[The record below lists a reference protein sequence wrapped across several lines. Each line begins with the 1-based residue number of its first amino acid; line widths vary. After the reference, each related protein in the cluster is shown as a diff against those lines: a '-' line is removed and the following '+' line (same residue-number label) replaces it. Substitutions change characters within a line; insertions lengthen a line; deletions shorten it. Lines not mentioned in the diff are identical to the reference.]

1 MILVTGGTGLLG
13 KTLSKYLKSD
23 EEILWLG
30 SRDADLRNTQTTK
43 DLFEFYKPSTVIHL
57 AAKVGGIL
65 SNVEHQYDYYIDNVR
80 INTNVI
86 DECIRTQ
93 SKIIAISSSC
103 VYPEVAKKYPLTEDQ
118 VHESMPEPTNI
129 SYAYTKRMMAI
140 QLQAAREN
148 YGIDSAILYLGNLYG
163 IDDHYND
170 KESHLVPSLISKFH
184 NAKINDKEKVE
195 LYGDGTPLRQFTLS
209 DDVAKVINSFL
220 KNYTPGP
227 YNVSCPE
234 NLTVKEIAN
243 IVREIVGYNGDI
255 EFNGKYNGVHQK
267 DLDCSKLLKHHDIN
281 FTPLKEGVKIVYNEV
296 KDLLLCGN

>member
-23 EEILWLG
+23 DEILWLG
-30 SRDADLRNTQTTK
+30 SNDADLRDTQTTK
-43 DLFEFYKPSTVIHL
+43 DLFDFYNPSTVIHL

-65 SNVEHQYDYYIDNVR
+65 SNVEYQYDYYIDNVR

-103 VYPEVAKKYPLTEDQ
+103 VYPKVASKYPLTEDQ

-148 YGIDSAILYLGNLYG
+148 YGMDSAILYLGNLYG
-163 IDDHYND
+163 IDDHYNS

-184 NAKINDKEKVE
+184 DAKINNKEKVE
-195 LYGDGTPLRQFTLS
+195 LYGDGSPLRQFTLA

-220 KNYTPGP
+220 KNYTPGS

-234 NLTVKEIAN
+234 NLSVKEIA
-243 IVREIVGYNGDI
+243 EIVKDIIGYNGII

-267 DLDCSKLLKHHDIN
+267 DLDCSKLLEQHDID
-281 FTPLKEGVKIVYNEV
+281 FTSLREGVNFVYDKV
-296 KDLLLCGN
+296 KDSLLCGS

>member
-13 KTLSKYLKSD
+13 KTLSKYLNSD
-23 EEILWLG
+23 DEILWL
-30 SRDADLRNTQTTK
+30 SSKDADLRDVTVTK

-65 SNVEHQYDYYIDNVR
+65 SNVAYQYDYYIDNVR

-86 DECIRTQ
+86 DECIRIQ

-103 VYPEVAKKYPLTEDQ
+103 VYPAKASKYPLTEDQ

-129 SYAYTKRMMAI
+129 SYAYTKRMMDI
-140 QLQAAREN
+140 QLNAAREN
-148 YGIDSAILYLGNLYG
+148 YGIGSVILYLGNLYG

-170 KESHLVPSLISKFH
+170 KESHLVPALIYKFH
-184 NAKINDKEKVE
+184 NAKINDEETVE

-209 DDVAKVINSFL
+209 DDVAKVINKFL
-220 KNYTPGP
+220 INYVPDS

-234 NLTVKEIAN
+234 NLSVKEI
-243 IVREIVGYNGDI
+243 VEIVKDTVGYKGNI
-255 EFNGKYNGVHQK
+255 KFNGQYNGVHRK
-267 DLDCSKLLKHHDIN
+267 DLDCSKLLKQHDVD
-281 FTPLKEGVKIVYNEV
+281 FTSLKDGVKLVYNKV
-296 KDLLLCGN
+296 KDSLLCGT